1 MATDKHLID
10 IATRH
15 QVYLERLK
23 SGQVKS
29 MGTALRK
36 LEKAILQVVG
46 ALREANLGDLTKARL
61 NEVLR
66 DLTKVQSK
74 ILLEA
79 IDGLIPELERIAGY
93 EAEFEAKSIEQ
104 AVADVTLAVPPAKA
118 AFKAALKQPLSATG
132 EMLEPFLRDWSAKE
146 VSAVNNLI
154 RKGYAE
160 GWTNQQMVQALRG
173 TKKLNYADGIVA
185 RIGRNAD
192 AVVRTAVQHVASTA
206 RMETWAANADVIEG
220 YRWVSTLDNKTTPTC
235 RSLDGQVFKLG
246 RGPRPPVHIRC
257 RSTTVAEVDPKYD
270 FLDEGATRSSA
281 SGYVDGD
288 LTYYEWLKTQPE
300 AFQDSVIGPIRGKL
314 LREGGLT
321 AKEFA
326 RLNLGRNFSPLT
338 LSEMQ
343 ELEPVA
349 FQRAGLPLQPR
360 VRRPR
365 QYEVLTKPESFTEA
379 WKHADAAVNG
389 GPFARSTFDRYIG
402 NTKVSSALRRDFEY
416 ANQISDIQEDV
427 AAMTAVIDSGG
438 LTKDLVA
445 YRGLNT
451 GVLDG
456 LKIGDSFTDE
466 AFMSATPYAESSFIK
481 ETKKHGGHLM
491 AIRLPQGAKGRY
503 ITSPTFDKFY
513 SEEHEL
519 LLQRNT
525 TLKVVDIIEHK
536 GYREYV
542 FDYVKSA
549 PEEYDFYNHLTKM
562 STAEVGKLVSAYYQ
576 RRAASGVSMDLLR
589 AEFAEHNF
597 AAKSKEELV
606 AFLRR
611 VKFDPFNPGQ

>member
-23 SGQVKS
+23 SGSVKEL
-29 MGTALRK
+29 GPALNK

-46 ALREANLGDLTKARL
+46 ALRESNLGDLTKARL

-118 AFKAALKQPLSATG
+118 AFKAALNQPLSATG

-300 AFQDSVIGPIRGKL
+300 AFQDSAIGPTRGKL
-314 LREGGLT
+314 LRDGGLT
-321 AKEFA
+321 AEEFA
-326 RLNLGRNFSPLT
+326 RLNLGRNFKPLT
-338 LSEMQ
+338 LEEMRK
-343 ELEPVA
+343 LEPAA
-349 FQRAGLPLQPR
+349 FERAG
-360 VRRPR
+360 
-365 QYEVLTKPESFTEA
+365 
-379 WKHADAAVNG
+379 
-389 GPFARSTFDRYIG
+389 
-402 NTKVSSALRRDFEY
+402 
-416 ANQISDIQEDV
+416 
-427 AAMTAVIDSGG
+427 
-438 LTKDLVA
+438 
-445 YRGLNT
+445 
-451 GVLDG
+451 
-456 LKIGDSFTDE
+456 
-466 AFMSATPYAESSFIK
+466 
-481 ETKKHGGHLM
+481 
-491 AIRLPQGAKGRY
+491 
-503 ITSPTFDKFY
+503 
-513 SEEHEL
+513 
-519 LLQRNT
+519 
-525 TLKVVDIIEHK
+525 
-536 GYREYV
+536 
-542 FDYVKSA
+542 
-549 PEEYDFYNHLTKM
+549 
-562 STAEVGKLVSAYYQ
+562 
-576 RRAASGVSMDLLR
+576 LLR
-589 AEFAEHNF
+589 AESSTGPTKLVKVFEDDSGVHVANLLPQKWGTKSATSFNTQLEAYEHDLEQRDKLLELFDDYDKYKIGVQKIPLSSLSTYQSTVVKEAVEKYAESFSLELYNKGEPATVFKLPDGSYLLKDGNHRVN
-597 AAKSKEELV
+597 AAILAGVKEL
-606 AFLRR
+606 
-611 VKFDPFNPGQ
+611 PFQLFEIR